1 MPINFMGIFSKKTG
15 HGAKN
20 TVDRAV
26 DLCYNKTIERQG
38 TGRHEK
44 WRHEKWRA
52 KKMIAFV
59 FFGAVL
65 IAPVLVGA
73 FFGISCL
80 YEYTIKLVYECGYNK
95 NRENKR
101 NFNISDY
108 EDYAALSVL
117 ALLAYLTVLI
127 HISTL
132 FWNTLVV
139 TLPMTVTV
147 FAVWAVINYAVFY
160 KLGCKNGNKELVV

>member
-1 MPINFMGIFSKKTG
+1 
-15 HGAKN
+15 
-20 TVDRAV
+20 
-26 DLCYNKTIERQG
+26 
-38 TGRHEK
+38 
-44 WRHEKWRA
+44 
-52 KKMIAFV
+52 MIAFV

-65 IAPVLVGA
+65 IAVLTPVLVGV

-80 YEYTIKLVYECGYNK
+80 YEYTIKLVYEYGYNK
-95 NRENKR
+95 NREDKL

-108 EDYAALSVL
+108 EDYATLSVL
-117 ALLAYLTVLI
+117 ALLAYLTVLL

-132 FWNTLVV
+132 FCNTLVV

-160 KLGCKNGNKELVV
+160 KIE

>member
-1 MPINFMGIFSKKTG
+1 MAI
-15 HGAKN
+15 
-20 TVDRAV
+20 VV
-26 DLCYNKTIERQG
+26 
-38 TGRHEK
+38 
-44 WRHEKWRA
+44 
-52 KKMIAFV
+52 
-59 FFGAVL
+59 VL
-65 IAPVLVGA
+65 IAMLTPFLVGA

-80 YEYTIKLVYECGYNK
+80 YEYTIKLVYEYGYNK
-95 NRENKR
+95 NREDKL

-117 ALLAYLTVLI
+117 TLLAYLTILL

-147 FAVWAVINYAVFY
+147 FAAWTVINYAVFY

>member
-1 MPINFMGIFSKKTG
+1 MISFM
-15 HGAKN
+15 
-20 TVDRAV
+20 
-26 DLCYNKTIERQG
+26 
-38 TGRHEK
+38 
-44 WRHEKWRA
+44 
-52 KKMIAFV
+52 

-65 IAPVLVGA
+65 IAVLTPVLVGA

-80 YEYTIKLVYECGYNK
+80 YEYTIKLVYEYGYNK
-95 NRENKR
+95 NREDKL

-117 ALLAYLTVLI
+117 ALLAYLTVLL

-160 KLGCKNGNKELVV
+160 KLGYKNGNKEIYTA

>member
-1 MPINFMGIFSKKTG
+1 M
-15 HGAKN
+15 KN
-20 TVDRAV
+20 GG
-26 DLCYNKTIERQG
+26 L
-38 TGRHEK
+38 
-44 WRHEKWRA
+44 
-52 KKMIAFV
+52 KMAIV
-59 FFGAVL
+59 VVL
-65 IAPVLVGA
+65 IAMLTPFLVGA

-80 YEYTIKLVYECGYNK
+80 YEYTIKLVYEYGYNK
-95 NRENKR
+95 NREDKL

-108 EDYAALSVL
+108 EDYAALSAL
-117 ALLAYLTVLI
+117 ALLAYLTVLL

-160 KLGCKNGNKELVV
+160 KLGCKNGNKEMAV

>member
-1 MPINFMGIFSKKTG
+1 MISFM
-15 HGAKN
+15 
-20 TVDRAV
+20 
-26 DLCYNKTIERQG
+26 
-38 TGRHEK
+38 
-44 WRHEKWRA
+44 
-52 KKMIAFV
+52 

-65 IAPVLVGA
+65 ITMLTPFCVGA

-80 YEYTIKLVYECGYNK
+80 YEYTIKLVYEHGYNK
-95 NRENKR
+95 NREDKR

-117 ALLAYLTVLI
+117 TLLAYLTVLL

-139 TLPMTVTV
+139 TLHMTVTV

-160 KLGCKNGNKELVV
+160 KLGCKNGNKEMAV

>member
-1 MPINFMGIFSKKTG
+1 MIGFM
-15 HGAKN
+15 
-20 TVDRAV
+20 
-26 DLCYNKTIERQG
+26 
-38 TGRHEK
+38 
-44 WRHEKWRA
+44 
-52 KKMIAFV
+52 
-59 FFGAVL
+59 FFGVML
-65 IAPVLVGA
+65 IVMLTPFLAGA

-80 YEYTIKLVYECGYNK
+80 YEYTIKLVYEYGYNK
-95 NRENKR
+95 NREDKI

-117 ALLAYLTVLI
+117 SLLAYLTVLL

-147 FAVWAVINYAVFY
+147 FAVWAVINYVVFY
-160 KLGCKNGNKELVV
+160 KLGCKNGNKEMAV

>member
-1 MPINFMGIFSKKTG
+1 
-15 HGAKN
+15 
-20 TVDRAV
+20 
-26 DLCYNKTIERQG
+26 
-38 TGRHEK
+38 
-44 WRHEKWRA
+44 
-52 KKMIAFV
+52 MIAFV
-59 FFGAVL
+59 FFGVVL
-65 IAPVLVGA
+65 IAMLTPFCVEA

-80 YEYTIKLVYECGYNK
+80 YEYTIKLVYEYGYNK
-95 NRENKR
+95 NREDKR

-117 ALLAYLTVLI
+117 TLLAYLTVLL

-132 FWNTLVV
+132 FWNTLVA

-160 KLGCKNGNKELVV
+160 KLGYKNGNKEMAV

>member
-1 MPINFMGIFSKKTG
+1 MIGFM
-15 HGAKN
+15 
-20 TVDRAV
+20 
-26 DLCYNKTIERQG
+26 
-38 TGRHEK
+38 
-44 WRHEKWRA
+44 
-52 KKMIAFV
+52 
-59 FFGAVL
+59 FFGVVL
-65 IAPVLVGA
+65 IAMLTSFLVGA
-73 FFGISCL
+73 FFGISCI
-80 YEYTIKLVYECGYNK
+80 YEYTIKLVYEYGYNK
-95 NRENKR
+95 NREDKL

-117 ALLAYLTVLI
+117 ALLAYLTVLL

-160 KLGCKNGNKELVV
+160 KKKKKNGNKELVV